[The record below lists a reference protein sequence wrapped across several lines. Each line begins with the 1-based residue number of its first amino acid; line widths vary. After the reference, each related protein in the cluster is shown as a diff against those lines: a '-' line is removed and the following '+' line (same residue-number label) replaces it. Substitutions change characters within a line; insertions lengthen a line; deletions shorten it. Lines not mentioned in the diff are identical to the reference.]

1 MGDTP
6 PAGFPPLTDDAGRG
20 ADPLADR
27 PEAAALRA
35 RIRDLLAEHAPPE
48 HVTSLDEAETFD
60 DDLAVRLGEA
70 GVFALGA
77 PGEVGGS
84 GDIRDQAVAIEELAS
99 GPTSMAVYTIVHYMV
114 VHLVA
119 RYGSAAQRQRW
130 SEPLARG
137 TCRVSFAL
145 SEPAGGTDVLRA
157 MGTIV
162 RHTDDGWQL
171 DGTKRWIGGVQHADL
186 VVVLAREHGEP
197 GDAEGVTMLCVP
209 GGTAG
214 LSARVIDTVGIRGLD
229 TNEVTFDQVR
239 LPADAVL
246 GTSGNGFRQVL
257 GTLNRERVTCAAS
270 ALGIARGAL
279 GVSLQYA
286 RDRHAFGRPLGA
298 FQTLQHRLVDDAV
311 AVESAASLLSRA
323 AAVEAAGGR
332 ADLLASMAK
341 IAASDAAARTT
352 DDGMRLFA
360 GNGFDRANPIQR
372 YFRDARLYTFAPLT
386 NEMMRNYLGE
396 RMLGLPR
403 SF

>member
-1 MGDTP
+1 
-6 PAGFPPLTDDAGRG
+6 
-20 ADPLADR
+20 
-27 PEAAALRA
+27 
-35 RIRDLLAEHAPPE
+35 
-48 HVTSLDEAETFD
+48 
-60 DDLAVRLGEA
+60 
-70 GVFALGA
+70 
-77 PGEVGGS
+77 
-84 GDIRDQAVAIEELAS
+84 
-99 GPTSMAVYTIVHYMV
+99 
-114 VHLVA
+114 
-119 RYGSAAQRQRW
+119 
-130 SEPLARG
+130 
-137 TCRVSFAL
+137 
-145 SEPAGGTDVLRA
+145 
-157 MGTIV
+157 
-162 RHTDDGWQL
+162 
-171 DGTKRWIGGVQHADL
+171 
-186 VVVLAREHGEP
+186 
-197 GDAEGVTMLCVP
+197 MLCVP

-286 RDRHAFGRPLGA
+286 HDRHAFGRPLGA
-298 FQTLQHRLVDDAV
+298 FQTLQHRLVDDAL

-341 IAASDAAARTT
+341 IAASDAATRTT

-360 GNGFDRANPIQR
+360 GHGFDRANPIQR